1 VVVRQ
6 IKTMMSCGC
15 DGYLAKARLRHMFD
29 CIENKV
35 FPNDID
41 INIKLVLSHDLTM
54 VRTMIKLYVWVQLL
68 TTMLVHFCLL
78 M

>member
-1 VVVRQ
+1 
-6 IKTMMSCGC
+6 MSCGG
-15 DGYLAKARLRHMFD
+15 DGYLAKTSLRHMFD

-41 INIKLVLSHDLTM
+41 IELILSHDVTM
-54 VRTMIKLYVWVQLL
+54 VWTMIKLYVWVQPL
-68 TTMLVHFCLL
+68 TIMLVHFCLL